1 MAAGQGFAVM
11 PQAQHQLASAGGSLR
26 RWSRVNSP
34 EARTAA
40 LAPARAAMRSK
51 WERQADPEGALPPDE
66 LDAAV
71 RRLKT
76 AHYRLM
82 AFASAK
88 ARAGKRSTKKAA

>member
-1 MAAGQGFAVM
+1 MAAGQGFASM
-11 PQAQHQLASAGGSLR
+11 PPAQHQLASAIGSLR

-51 WERQADPEGALPPDE
+51 WERQADPEGALPPAE
-66 LDAAV
+66 LEAAV

-76 AHYRLM
+76 AHYRQM
-82 AFASAK
+82 ALLSAQS
-88 ARAGKRSTKKAA
+88 RQRSA